1 MSDEETNLVNQGDK
15 AVVRPGGRAGV
26 NDPTVVVRSSSS
38 PSVSMTGKPDPIED
52 VREAKKVAPPP
63 VPKDIAPKEA
73 MMADHGDDDSSTRLV
88 GFKKATDTA
97 SEGGSESK
105 QPMTDTMKPPA
116 AQPFNP
122 EVGWLVVISGSGR
135 GRSRPIFNQYN
146 SVGREKSNRIPLDFG
161 DETISRHKHATIAYD
176 DRSRTFYISH
186 GGESENLVR
195 VNGKVVLTPIEL
207 TAGDRIEIGHTT
219 VVFVPL
225 CGPNFDWSEIG

>member
-63 VPKDIAPKEA
+63 VPKDAAPKEA
-73 MMADHGDDDSSTRLV
+73 MMADHGDEDGSTRLV
-88 GFKKATDTA
+88 GFKKSPEPPSDSGA
-97 SEGGSESK
+97 E
-105 QPMTDTMKPPA
+105 QKPPMIA
-116 AQPFNP
+116 DPKPAQPFNP

-219 VVFVPL
+219 LVFVPL
-225 CGPNFDWSEIG
+225 CGPNFDWSEIS